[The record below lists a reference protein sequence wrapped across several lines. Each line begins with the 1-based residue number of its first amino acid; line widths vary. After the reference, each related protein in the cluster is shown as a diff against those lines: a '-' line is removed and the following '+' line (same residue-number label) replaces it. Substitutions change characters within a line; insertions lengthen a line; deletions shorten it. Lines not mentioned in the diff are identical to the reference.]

1 MLRVFSDAMRTTV
14 NTINTAVSLLTA
26 LLVQTIRSQS
36 INVS

>member
-1 MLRVFSDAMRTTV
+1 MLRVFIDAIRTTV

-26 LLVQTIRSQS
+26 LLVPTIRSQS